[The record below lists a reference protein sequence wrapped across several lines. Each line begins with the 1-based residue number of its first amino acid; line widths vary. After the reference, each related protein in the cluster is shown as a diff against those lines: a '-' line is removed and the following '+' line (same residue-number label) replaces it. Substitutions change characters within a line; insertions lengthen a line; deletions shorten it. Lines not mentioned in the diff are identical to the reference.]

1 MLEFLGKVALF
12 PLVLTIGTFQIGVWV
27 QKKTKSPLCNPILVS
42 VILVISTLLL
52 VQLIPGVSLYTQG
65 ETKGLLDLYL
75 DGTQGITW
83 LLTPATVCLALPLY
97 EQLKVLKKNLPAIL
111 IGVATGTLTS
121 LAVVTGMCWLM
132 GCSNEISVSL
142 LPKSITTAMG
152 IVLSGQ
158 NGGIEALT
166 TAVIIV
172 TGIIGALTGSILCK
186 IFRITHPI
194 AQGVAFGTAS
204 HVVGTSRANE
214 LSPLTGAV
222 SSLSLAVAGIFT
234 AVIFPLAVTFLPK

>member
-1 MLEFLGKVALF
+1 MVDY
-12 PLVLTIGTFQIGVWV
+12 LVSLSLLPMAITIGAFLLGAWV
-27 QKKTKSPLCNPILVS
+27 QKKTRCVAFNPIIVA
-42 VILVISTLLL
+42 VILIVSFILLTEYPPAEYEAGTKPISWF
-52 VQLIPGVSLYTQG
+52 I
-65 ETKGLLDLYL
+65 
-75 DGTQGITW
+75 
-83 LLTPATVCLALPLY
+83 TPATVCLALPLY

-111 IGVATGTLTS
+111 TGVFAGTITS
-121 LAVVTGMCWLM
+121 LAVVFGMCLLFKTER
-132 GCSNEISVSL
+132 EITVSL

-166 TAVIIV
+166 AAVIIV
-172 TGIIGALTGSILCK
+172 TGIIGNLSGSLLCK
-186 IFRITHPI
+186 IFRIKHPI

-222 SSLSLAVAGIFT
+222 SSLSLATAGIFT
-234 AVIFPLAVTFLPK
+234 AILFPIMMLFI